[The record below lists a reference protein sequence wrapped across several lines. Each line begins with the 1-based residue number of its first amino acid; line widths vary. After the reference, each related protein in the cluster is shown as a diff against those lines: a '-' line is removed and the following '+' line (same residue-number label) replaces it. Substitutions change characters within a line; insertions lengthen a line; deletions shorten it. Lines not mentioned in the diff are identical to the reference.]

1 MKSTFI
7 GSMILAG
14 GLFTL
19 ASCSN
24 DAIEDTMEETFQGI
38 QPGTPMNFVLG
49 FGGQPQESGKRKIVY
64 NDAVATSGSVDFKW
78 EVGDCVG
85 IECPDA
91 EKDNEELGRQGRGS
105 KGVYKVK
112 STDSPYGPHY
122 ATDLQCISE
131 THLYWSKEEV
141 HRVFL
146 AYPAGKV
153 DLGTISGDGPSFT
166 RPFTTEIEPNQDG
179 DVFEDKIRVGNSSVD
194 GYRCIDK
201 NNSIF
206 AGEWTYYRSDMSAEA
221 PIFLPLNPFFTVMDV
236 VFPKAEGTA
245 TPVTIK
251 SVAIKVEL
259 PEGASITDIKIA
271 GKCSGTVQNSENG
284 SIIVK
289 EITPN
294 PAESSNQI
302 SLSLNKEQ
310 GGYTW
315 NQDKPLSA
323 ILCMFPWPEPEGLG
337 DAAYQKTFPVSLK
350 VVYQYEGE
358 EEQTKY
364 LKADGKY
371 GINARNRIL
380 VPTLPKKT
388 VVTE

>member
-112 STDSPYGPHY
+112 SADSPYGPHY

-166 RPFTTEIEPNQDG
+166 RPFTTEIEQNQDG

-221 PIFLPLNPFFTVMDV
+221 PIFLPLNPFFTALDV
-236 VFPKAEGTA
+236 VFQKAEGEA
-245 TPVTIK
+245 TPVKIK
-251 SVAIKVEL
+251 SVSIKVEL
-259 PEGASITDIKIA
+259 PEEATIDEIKIA

-284 SIIVK
+284 SIIVNS
-289 EITPN
+289 IVSDAT
-294 PAESSNQI
+294 ASNQI
-302 SLSLNKEQ
+302 SLSLNQKD
-310 GGYTW
+310 GGYKW

-323 ILCMFPWPEPEGLG
+323 ILCMFPWPEPEGQG
-337 DAAYQKTFPVSLK
+337 DDTYQKTFPVSLK

-380 VPTLPKKT
+380 VPTLPKKA

>member
-49 FGGQPQESGKRKIVY
+49 FGGQPQESGRRKIVY
-64 NDAVATSGSVDFKW
+64 DDAAATSGSVDFKW
-78 EVGDCVG
+78 EVNDLVG

-91 EKDNEELGRQGRGS
+91 EKDNEELGRQGRAS
-105 KGVYKVK
+105 QGVYKVM
-112 STDSPYGPHY
+112 STENFYGTNY
-122 ATDLQCISE
+122 ATDLKCVSE
-131 THLYWSKEEV
+131 EHLYWSQADL

-153 DLGTISGDGPSFT
+153 KLEAISGDGPDFT
-166 RPFTTEIEPNQDG
+166 RPFTTEIEQNQDG
-179 DVFEDKIRVGNSSVD
+179 DVFNDKVRVGNSSED
-194 GYRCIDK
+194 GYRCIDRT
-201 NNSIF
+201 NSIF
-206 AGEWTYYRSDMSAEA
+206 AGEWSYYRSMMSAED
-221 PIFLPLNPFFTVMDV
+221 PIFLPLNPFFTALDV
-236 VFPKAEGTA
+236 VFPKAEGEA

-259 PEGASITDIKIA
+259 PENASVTDIKIA

-289 EITPN
+289 EILPDAT
-294 PAESSNQI
+294 ASNQI
-302 SLSLNKEQ
+302 SLSLNQKD
-310 GGYTW
+310 GGYKW

-323 ILCMFPWPEPEGLG
+323 ILCMFPWPEPEGQG
-337 DAAYQKTFPVSLK
+337 DDAYQKTFPVSLK

-364 LKADGKY
+364 LKANGTY